1 MAATK
6 MFLIKWYSS
15 STNLEVFQIWKT
27 SGTTYV
33 LVVWKSSGSRLE
45 VVWKSSG
52 LLGSRLDFQEV
63 VWTSRKSSG
72 LPGSRLDFQEVVW
85 TSRKSFLIR
94 WYSSST
100 NLKVFQIWKTFGT
113 TYLLVVWKSSGSR
126 LDFLKVVWTSC
137 KVVWKSS
144 GLPVKSSGLPVKSS
158 GSRLDF
164 LKVKSSGLL
173 KSCLVLSTHLLK
185 LSGLVYSS
193 TQVVNCI
200 RLIIQS
206 STRRLKCKSSR
217 IYEFFFSIAKLTY
230 DDLTLSRL
238 LLKKYYYFNFR
249 QTLKCKSSGEVKL
262 LKLSIDDLT
271 FSRLRLQISKSIVKI
286 TSALT
291 RRLPGKSST
300 ARRLK
305 GKSSTARRLPNSLA
319 YIRLLQ
325 AHRITNESH
334 PPIIVSFYDSMN
346 HKNFRIKILGFFSS
360 LWRESERYVV
370 FSSQEWKKKKGK
382 SILGAL
388 RASNWLFMVV
398 VVLMTMAIL

>member
-15 STNLEVFQIWKT
+15 SINLKVFQIWKT
-27 SGTTYV
+27 SGTTY
-33 LVVWKSSGSRLE
+33 LL

-52 LLGSRLDFQEV
+52 LLGSLL
-63 VWTSRKSSG
+63 TKSSG
-72 LPGSRLDFQEVVW
+72 LPGSRLDFSE
-85 TSRKSFLIR
+85 RFGKFLCLIF
-94 WYSSST
+94 
-100 NLKVFQIWKTFGT
+100 LHLVFQIWKTSGT

-144 GLPVKSSGLPVKSS
+144 ELPKS
-158 GSRLDF
+158 
-164 LKVKSSGLL
+164 LL
-173 KSCLVLSTHLLK
+173 NFVS
-185 LSGLVYSS
+185 SGLVYSS
-193 TQVVNCI
+193 GIQACGLFCELHVYSFSCEFFVKSDLPGLTRISEKNPG
-200 RLIIQS
+200 RLTI
-206 STRRLKCKSSR
+206 KSSGG
-217 IYEFFFSIAKLTY
+217 
-230 DDLTLSRL
+230 RL
-238 LLKKYYYFNFR
+238 NYKSSVR
-249 QTLKCKSSGEVKL
+249 LKCKSSGEVKL

-271 FSRLRLQISKSIVKI
+271 FSRLRLQISKSIAKI

-300 ARRLK
+300 ARRR
-305 GKSSTARRLPNSLA
+305 KSSTARRLPNSLA

-334 PPIIVSFYDSMN
+334 PPRIVSFYDSMN

-398 VVLMTMAIL
+398 VVLISMVIL

>member
-15 STNLEVFQIWKT
+15 STNLE
-27 SGTTYV
+27 
-33 LVVWKSSGSRLE
+33 SSGSRLE
-45 VVWKSSG
+45 VVLGSLLTKSSG
-52 LLGSRLDFQEV
+52 LPGSRLDFQEV

-85 TSRKSFLIR
+85 TSRKSSGGSRLDFSER
-94 WYSSST
+94 
-100 NLKVFQIWKTFGT
+100 FGFSDLEDFWDD
-113 TYLLVVWKSSGSR
+113 LLVSRLEVIWKSSGSR

-144 GLPVKSSGLPVKSS
+144 ELPKSLLAKSSEHP
-158 GSRLDF
+158 GSLDD
-164 LKVKSSGLL
+164 LQLSRHR
-173 KSCLVLSTHLLK
+173 LVL
-185 LSGLVYSS
+185 
-193 TQVVNCI
+193 Q
-200 RLIIQS
+200 
-206 STRRLKCKSSR
+206 
-217 IYEFFFSIAKLTY
+217 
-230 DDLTLSRL
+230 
-238 LLKKYYYFNFR
+238 LKKKTSRFNYI
-249 QTLKCKSSGEVKL
+249 QTTYNSVVHETTEIRLKCKSSGEVKL

-271 FSRLRLQISKSIVKI
+271 FSRLRLQISKSIAKI

-325 AHRITNESH
+325 AHRITNGSH